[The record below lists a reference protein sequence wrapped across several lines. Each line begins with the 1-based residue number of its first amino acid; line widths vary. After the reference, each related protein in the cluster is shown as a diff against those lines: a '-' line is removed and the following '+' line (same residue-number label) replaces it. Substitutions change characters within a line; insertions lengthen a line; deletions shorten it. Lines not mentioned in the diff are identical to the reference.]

1 MEEIIESEKQ
11 WPMNRIRSSVVC
23 AFKSENIFKAIK
35 YNNTTL
41 SKSKG
46 CGEVWSR
53 KIKKNS
59 WETVYESNV
68 IL

>member
-23 AFKSENIFKAIK
+23 AFKSENLFKAIK

-46 CGEVWSR
+46 CGVWSR
-53 KIKKNS
+53 KMKKNS
-59 WETVYESNV
+59 KETVYESNV